1 MARQSSTYQYIH
13 DLPTEERHD
22 DHLIKI
28 ANARDLISQMPS
40 PSNVRRD
47 QTLIPDAPISF
58 VLSTT
63 SALPEHILKRIA
75 GSKNKNDFNNT
86 NLLGLCN
93 NGRGMPVDIFLH
105 DYLMAESDD
114 SGALFEEVTWHET
127 VHGIE
132 GIELNK
138 NGQYVRNTPWSY
150 KLQQDMLAIDA
161 EHGHVPA
168 PLDDNFLRAYVEYLR
183 EGTDLQEHVSE
194 VFARVA
200 VTFMYE
206 IKETG
211 MALTSAKEFF
221 KLISKDTSERTRKN
235 SNISDFLIASETFSE
250 DANLLFAEQTD
261 ALIKNVAKLYG
272 CVIS

>member
-1 MARQSSTYQYIH
+1 
-13 DLPTEERHD
+13 
-22 DHLIKI
+22 
-28 ANARDLISQMPS
+28 
-40 PSNVRRD
+40 
-47 QTLIPDAPISF
+47 
-58 VLSTT
+58 
-63 SALPEHILKRIA
+63 
-75 GSKNKNDFNNT
+75 
-86 NLLGLCN
+86 
-93 NGRGMPVDIFLH
+93 
-105 DYLMAESDD
+105 
-114 SGALFEEVTWHET
+114 
-127 VHGIE
+127 
-132 GIELNK
+132 
-138 NGQYVRNTPWSY
+138 
-150 KLQQDMLAIDA
+150 MLAIDA

-261 ALIKNVAKLYG
+261 ALIKNVAKPITHHHILRRYLCFRTWLVLTHRLLHLIFQKHDQSMG
-272 CVIS
+272 MKIPFYVFSFGFYW